1 MSWFQ
6 VFFLSIVQGLTE
18 FLPVSSSG
26 HLVLFQKIF
35 GLKPPILFD
44 IFVHVGTLG
53 AIIFY
58 FKRELKKLI
67 IGILKKENK
76 SLYFFLLIVIGTI
89 PAVIVGLLL
98 EKRIEMIFDSFRL
111 VGITLLITGIL
122 LLLTNI
128 YKGRAKKDKVAS
140 SNWKDALF
148 VGIFQ
153 ALAILPGISRS
164 GATISAG
171 LFRKFD
177 RNLAFKFSFF
187 LAIPAIMGALIL
199 QIPDLINYSSNSM
212 NQALIGMIIAGI
224 VGVFALKILKKV
236 LINSRLHVFAVYCLL
251 LGAGVLFFS

>member
-1 MSWFQ
+1 
-6 VFFLSIVQGLTE
+6 
-18 FLPVSSSG
+18 
-26 HLVLFQKIF
+26 
-35 GLKPPILFD
+35 
-44 IFVHVGTLG
+44 
-53 AIIFY
+53 
-58 FKRELKKLI
+58 
-67 IGILKKENK
+67 
-76 SLYFFLLIVIGTI
+76 
-89 PAVIVGLLL
+89 VIVGLLL

-187 LAIPAIMGALIL
+187 LIFLMVQPKRCGTGQCHGEPIKAIPAYYANTNSYVFILI
-199 QIPDLINYSSNSM
+199 
-212 NQALIGMIIAGI
+212 
-224 VGVFALKILKKV
+224 F
-236 LINSRLHVFAVYCLL
+236 
-251 LGAGVLFFS
+251 